1 MFPKRSHASSPC
13 EASIHPRG
21 DDYNAQILQRVPY
34 VSAPVAAAPIPPSIE
49 PGSWEA
55 WRVALRP
62 KTLWIATIPV
72 IVGTC
77 LAWSLQGA
85 YDTAV
90 ALIALTAA
98 VMMQVV
104 TNLQNDVGYTER
116 GGETGTRVGLPRATA
131 NGWLGT
137 REVKRAI
144 VAAIVVAQV
153 AALPLMIRGGLPIVA
168 TSVASTVAAWA
179 YMGGP
184 RPIAYTPYGELVV
197 FAFFGLVAVGGTW
210 YVQAGMLGPAP
221 AIAGAALGMHA
232 AAVLLVNNFR
242 DRAHDAATGRRTLA
256 VVLGR
261 EGSLRLYAALLLV
274 PFALAP
280 LLARIAGSAWLA
292 LPLATLPWALRLV
305 RALGRAEP
313 GLALNALLFRT
324 VLLEVAFGLL
334 LSVGALAHGI
344 A

>member
-1 MFPKRSHASSPC
+1 MLLQEVARKRAVPTKHT
-13 EASIHPRG
+13 PRCG
-21 DDYNAQILQRVPY
+21 DYNARVLPR
-34 VSAPVAAAPIPPSIE
+34 VLPLSAPVAAAPTPPSIE
-49 PGSWEA
+49 PGSWDA
-55 WRVALRP
+55 WCVALRP

-85 YDTAV
+85 YDTGV

-137 REVKRAI
+137 RDVKRAI
-144 VAAIVVAQV
+144 VVAILVAQV
-153 AALPLMIRGGLPIVA
+153 VALPLMIRGGLPIVA
-168 TSVASTVAAWA
+168 TSLTSTVAAWA

-197 FAFFGLVAVGGTW
+197 FVFFGLVAVGGTW
-210 YVQAGMLGPAP
+210 YVQAAMLGLAP

-232 AAVLLVNNFR
+232 AAVLLVNNYR

-261 EGSLRLYAALLLV
+261 EGSLGLYAALLLA
-274 PFALAP
+274 PFALAV
-280 LLARIAGSAWLA
+280 LLATIAGTAWLA
-292 LPLATLPWALRLV
+292 LPLATLPWALRLA
-305 RALGRAEP
+305 RAPGRAESGP
-313 GLALNALLFRT
+313 ALNAILFRT
-324 VLLEVAFGLL
+324 VLLEVAFGMA